1 MTASTAPLSPV
12 DRSDEPI
19 DVDQFAEGHSSRD
32 RLRLALNYGV
42 MILLSL
48 FFIAPILYLII
59 GSLKPSTEVLNGLG
73 GFLPTNI
80 SLDNYTG
87 VLNRFNSDSTGYFWS
102 FYMIS
107 AIVSGV
113 IVVGGIVVNSLAAYA
128 LARLQWRG
136 RNAVLAAIVILV
148 ILPFEAIVV
157 PLFYMLN
164 DFRNTIEV
172 LFIPFIANAFSIY
185 LFYSFFIGL
194 PRQIEEAARSDGA
207 GPWKTFGLIVVPM
220 SRPVFATVAILQ
232 FLAAWGIYLWPVM
245 MVSEPNK
252 RPLPLALA
260 TFRGLPPFDWGQI
273 FAFGVLLV
281 LPVLLVFLVFQ
292 RWFVQSVATSG
303 LKG

>member
-1 MTASTAPLSPV
+1 MTASAPSAAHV
-12 DRSDEPI
+12 DHGLEPI
-19 DVDQFAEGHSSRD
+19 DVDQFAEGKTSRD
-32 RLRLALNYGV
+32 RLRLTVNYGF
-42 MILLSL
+42 MIILSL
-48 FFIAPILYLII
+48 IFIAPILYLLI
-59 GSLKPSTEVLNGLG
+59 GSLKPSNEVLNGLA
-73 GFLPTNI
+73 GFLPVDI
-80 SLDNYTG
+80 SLDNYSG
-87 VLNRFNSDSTGYFWS
+87 VWDRFNSDSTGYFWS

-113 IVVGGIVVNSLAAYA
+113 IVVVGVVVNALAAYA
-128 LARLQWRG
+128 IARLQWRG
-136 RNAVLAAIVILV
+136 RNAILAAIVILV

-232 FLAAWGIYLWPVM
+232 FLAAWGMYLWPVM
-245 MVSEPNK
+245 MISQPNK

-292 RWFVQSVATSG
+292 RWFIQSVATSG